1 MGHYFLDIQHYIK
14 LVTTSWTDRKLF
26 HAFVNFVFNLLLHEV
41 LLVVVVGVPQ
51 LAAVLEATL
60 LHLLERKWLLVAWI
74 HFSSSSM
81 DPDQTHAFINP
92 KSKNTVC
99 PRSSD
104 PILYSKLLY
113 KMGHYFLD
121 IQYVC

>member
-1 MGHYFLDIQHYIK
+1 MGHCFLDIQYYIK
-14 LVTTSWTDRKLF
+14 LVTTSWTDSKLF

-60 LHLLERKWLLVAWI
+60 LHLLERKWLSVAWI
-74 HFSSSSM
+74 QFSSSSM
-81 DPDQTHAFINP
+81 HPDQTHAFINP

-99 PRSSD
+99 PGCSD
-104 PILYSKLLY
+104 SIYIVSYYIKW
-113 KMGHYFLD
+113 
-121 IQYVC
+121 VTTS